1 MTIKN
6 YFLVMSCYICLEG
19 GKMIKDK
26 GCVCKGSLNIHASCF
41 QKWIDNTDN
50 PFICPVCKTD
60 YKLSFLSSFM
70 TIEEML
76 TCGVSDEENES
87 IFYVDHGV
95 PITEINGFIYFDSDE
110 HFSIYQ
116 HSSKMEKKSIRL
128 NNRNSSKRY
137 VKPISKHF
145 KHRYLI
151 K

>member
-1 MTIKN
+1 
-6 YFLVMSCYICLEG
+6 MSCYICLEG

-41 QKWIDNTDN
+41 QKWINNTDN

-60 YKLSFLSSFM
+60 YKTSFLSSFM

-76 TCGVSDEENES
+76 MHGVSSDEEPES
-87 IFYVDHGV
+87 IFYMEHGV
-95 PITEINGFIYFDSDE
+95 PVTEINGFIYFDSDE

-128 NNRNSSKRY
+128 YNRNSCKRY
-137 VKPISKHF
+137 IKPCSKHL
-145 KHRYLI
+145 KQKQYL